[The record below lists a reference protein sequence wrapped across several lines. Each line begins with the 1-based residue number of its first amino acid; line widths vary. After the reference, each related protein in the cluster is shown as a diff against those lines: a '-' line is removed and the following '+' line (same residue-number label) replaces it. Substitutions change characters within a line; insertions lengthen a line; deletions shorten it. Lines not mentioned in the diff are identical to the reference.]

1 MIRKIIIDNK
11 LIINMIIEWLEF
23 HNFKLIELK
32 DININDKI
40 HYCSF
45 DFKNLNNIKRK
56 TNNITIINFEQLT
69 VLKNKDNVKQP
80 NELRILE
87 YFKKL
92 EKFINIYEIIDYS
105 YENKILWEQMF
116 NYNINNILSPKMNIS
131 NTTYN
136 KNLNFLTLV
145 NCKYRQDFVNQ
156 YLKNI
161 NYINFNNNWKNNRIN
176 LLKKS
181 KILIN
186 LHAGINYKICEII
199 RIYEALCYNVIVI
212 SQNCF
217 NHDVIKFSDKIIF
230 CNDEDIESKCIEVLN
245 NYDYYYDKIFN

>member
-1 MIRKIIIDNK
+1 
-11 LIINMIIEWLEF
+11 MIIEFL
-23 HNFKLIELK
+23 NYNDFKIIEIK
-32 DININDKI
+32 DININDEI
-40 HYCSF
+40 YYCSF
-45 DFKNLNNIKRK
+45 KFNNFNQIKQK
-56 TNNITIINFEQLT
+56 TNNIIIVNFEQLSL
-69 VLKNKDNVKQP
+69 LKNKDNTKEQIG
-80 NELRILE
+80 LRILE
-87 YFKKL
+87 YFKSL
-92 EKFINIYEIIDYS
+92 EKFINKYEIIDYS
-105 YENKILWEQMF
+105 YENKILWKELF
-116 NYNINNILSPKMNIS
+116 NYNINTILTPKMNLS
-131 NTTYN
+131 DTTYN

-145 NCKYRQDFVNQ
+145 NCKYRQDFVKQ

-161 NYINFNNNWKNNRIN
+161 NYINFNNNWKDDRIN

-186 LHAGINYKICEII
+186 IHAGINYKICEII